1 MSRFPWRATGLASAA
16 VLASTAVLAPSAASA
31 HDRGGAPAKH
41 VLLISV
47 DGLHQSDLAW
57 YVAQHPHSALAGL
70 VKGGIDYTNA
80 QTTNP
85 SDSFPGMIAQL
96 TGATAGQSG
105 VYYDDT
111 YNHALLPPG
120 TTDCKGATPGTE
132 VAWTEAAD
140 DNLNSIDA
148 GEGLAGLPGS
158 ILQMTGNPL
167 TVINPANLPVD
178 PATCKPVYPNQY
190 LRVNTVFDVAKQ
202 AGLHTAW
209 SDKHPAYSIL
219 DGKSGTSIDDLFTPE
234 INSDASA
241 SGFTTGDWTTSNA
254 ATRQYDGYKV
264 QAVLNEI
271 DGYDHSRSTK
281 AGVPAI
287 FGMNFQTVSTG
298 EKLPTSEGMTGGYL
312 ADGVTPGPLLSSSLD
327 WVDGQ
332 VGRLVAEIKK
342 QHLATSTTI
351 ILSAK
356 HGQSP
361 TKPSDLTR
369 IDDGPIVD
377 AVNAAWAK
385 LHPSA
390 KAPLVAFSVD
400 DDAMLWWLSDRSQAA
415 ADFAKNYLLNYSGTG
430 NDINGN
436 PKAFTSSGLKSV
448 YAGYAAAAYFGT
460 SHADPRVP
468 DLVGVAQ
475 VGTVY
480 TGGKK
485 KIAEHGGANPADR
498 DVPIVVSGAGVDA
511 DGVHYDAAPV
521 LTTQIAPTILDLLGL
536 DAGKL
541 QAVSEYH
548 VRNLPRV

>member
-1 MSRFPWRATGLASAA
+1 MPKRRLRVAGLASAA
-16 VLASTAVLAPSAASA
+16 VLVSGAVLAPATASA
-31 HDRGGAPAKH
+31 HAGDGKH
-41 VLLISV
+41 VLVISV

-57 YVAQHPHSALAGL
+57 YVAQHPHSAMAGL
-70 VKGGIDYTNA
+70 VGDGIDYTNA

-85 SDSFPGMIAQL
+85 SDSFPGMIAQF

-120 TTDCKGATPGTE
+120 TTDCKNTPLGTE

-140 DNLNSIDA
+140 KNLNSIDA
-148 GEGLAGLPGS
+148 GQGLSGLPGP
-158 ILQMTGNPL
+158 ILQMTGDPK
-167 TVINPANLPVD
+167 TVLDPAQLPVD
-178 PATCKPVYPNQY
+178 PATCKPIYPNQY
-190 LRVNTVFDVAKQ
+190 LRVNTVFDIAKQ

-219 DGKSGTSIDDLFTPE
+219 DGQSGNSIDDLFTPE
-234 INSDASA
+234 INSDASIA
-241 SGFTTGDWTTSNA
+241 GFPAGDDWTKDNA

-264 QAVLNEI
+264 QAVINEI
-271 DGYDHSRSTK
+271 DGYDHSGTTK
-281 AGVPAI
+281 EGVPAI
-287 FGMNFQTVSTG
+287 FGMNFQTVSTA
-298 EKLPTSEGMTGGYL
+298 EKLPKSDGMTGGYL

-327 WVDGQ
+327 WIDAQ
-332 VGRLVAEIKK
+332 LGRFVAEIKK
-342 QHLATSTTI
+342 QHLDKSTTI

-369 IDDGPIVD
+369 IDDGPIID

-385 LHPSA
+385 LHPKA
-390 KAPLVAFSVD
+390 APLVAFTVD

-415 ADFAKNYLLNYSGTG
+415 ADFAKNFLLSLTGTG

-436 PKAFTSSGLKSV
+436 PKPFTSAGLKAV
-448 YAGYAAAAYFGT
+448 YAGEAASDYFGT
-460 SHADPRVP
+460 SHSDPRVP

-480 TGGKK
+480 TGGHG

-498 DVPIVVSGAGVDA
+498 DVPIVVSGAGVDS
-511 DGVHYDAAPV
+511 DGSHFDGAPV
-521 LTTQIAPTILDLLGL
+521 LTTQIAPTILELLGL
-536 DAGKL
+536 DQHKL
-541 QAVSEYH
+541 QTVREYH
-548 VRNLPRV
+548 VTDLPRI

>member
-1 MSRFPWRATGLASAA
+1 MLVSAA
-16 VLASTAVLAPSAASA
+16 VFAPGAASA
-31 HDRGGAPAKH
+31 HDRDASKH

-47 DGLHQSDLAW
+47 DGLHQADLSW
-57 YVAQHPHSALAGL
+57 YVAQHPHSVLASL
-70 VKGGIDYTNA
+70 VKGGIDYTSA

-85 SDSFPGMIAQL
+85 SDSFPGMIAQF

-120 TTDCKGATPGTE
+120 TTNCKGVPLGTE

-140 DNLNSIDA
+140 INLNSIDA
-148 GEGLAGLPGS
+148 GEGLSGLPGS
-158 ILQMTGNPL
+158 ILKMTGNPV
-167 TVINPANLPVD
+167 TVLDPANLPVD
-178 PATCKPVYPNQY
+178 PKTCKPVYPNQY

-219 DGKSGTSIDDLFTPE
+219 DGQSGTSIDDLFTPE
-234 INSDASA
+234 INSDATA
-241 SGFTTGDWTTSNA
+241 SGFTTGDWTKSNA

-271 DGYDHSRSTK
+271 DGYDHSGTTK

-287 FGMNFQTVSTG
+287 FGMNFQTISTAQ
-298 EKLPTSEGMTGGYL
+298 KLPKSEGMAGGYL
-312 ADGVTPGPLLSSSLD
+312 ADGVTPGPLLSNALD
-327 WVDGQ
+327 WLDQQLGRF
-332 VGRLVAEIKK
+332 VGEIKK
-342 QHLATSTTI
+342 QHLDKSTTI

-361 TKPSDLTR
+361 TNPADLTR
-369 IDDGPIVD
+369 IDDGPIIA
-377 AVNAAWAK
+377 AVNAGWAK
-385 LHPSA
+385 LHPTA
-390 KAPLVAFSVD
+390 APLVALATD

-415 ADFAKNYLLNYSGTG
+415 ADFAKNILLHYTGVG

-436 PKAFTSSGLKSV
+436 PKPFTTSGLTKV
-448 YAGYAAAAYFGT
+448 YAGEEAADYFGV
-460 SHADPRVP
+460 SHSDPRVP

-475 VGTVY
+475 IGTVY
-480 TGGKK
+480 TGGHG

-498 DVPIVVSGAGVDA
+498 DVPIVVSGAGVDPEGMNW
-511 DGVHYDAAPV
+511 DSTPV
-521 LTTQIAPTILDLLGL
+521 LTTQIAPTILTLLGL
-536 DAGKL
+536 DADKL
-541 QAVSEYH
+541 ETVVKYH
-548 VRNLPRV
+548 VQDLPRI